1 MEVVDP
7 HVEAAVLWLAQ
18 TIMEVLFAGEMEAWI
33 RQVGV
38 ADDTE
43 RLKSEIERVEAVI
56 AAVKGRAAENRPLAR
71 SLGRLKEL
79 LYDADDMVD
88 ELDYYRL
95 QHQVQGGT
103 IALDNQ
109 SQGTDATGGSQLV
122 DGSRDNPGVP
132 NRNDRKKRSKAWEEF
147 SITEEDAD
155 GKPLKAECT
164 YCHKVVRCETT
175 KGTSVLHN
183 HLKSENCKR
192 KRAAIEQAPI
202 PSSADLGAQNGA
214 SISPHDSDRRK
225 RMRSDEVLEH
235 NIAENTLLWDKAEIC
250 NRIKQATHQ
259 LEKAISEVQKL
270 HGSGSVSSWNLCQ
283 NTAADPCRRTSS
295 LVQRKM
301 YGRVDEKNSII
312 QHMRGDK
319 PDSVIVLPIVGIGGI
334 GKTALAQIIYN
345 EPTVKSLFDYRI
357 WIWVS
362 SNFDEVRLTM
372 EMLDFISH
380 EKCVGIS
387 SLAKLQEI
395 LVTHVTS
402 KRTLLILDDV
412 WDDIVDSQ
420 WNKLL
425 APLSSDNAKGNVI
438 IVTTR
443 KLSIAKRIGTV
454 QPIELGSL
462 QNDDFWLLFETCAFG
477 DENYKEYPSLTTI
490 GQEIAERLQGNP
502 LAAETTGM
510 LLREQLTID
519 HWSNIL
525 KNEKWK
531 SLQLN
536 GGIMHAL
543 KLSYDGLPYCLQQ
556 CFSYCSIFPNN
567 HQFLSNQL
575 VCIWISQGFVK
586 CSHWTKRLEEIGQNY
601 LTDLLNS
608 GFFKQVETLDPTL
621 GDQTF
626 YVMPPLMH
634 DFARLVSGTECAA
647 IDDLACREVL
657 PTIRHLSILT
667 DSAYHED
674 QHGNIL
680 RNERFEEK
688 SRGVVNSMRKL
699 RTLVLIGK
707 YDYFFLESLQGIFQK
722 AQNLRVLQISA
733 TYANFGYSACNLVNS
748 THVRYLKL
756 RTKED
761 NEVLPEA
768 LSKFYHLQVL
778 DIGLDRYSTVPNSMN
793 NLISLRHLVAS
804 KAVYSS
810 INSIGKMTTL
820 QELHDYKVD
829 NCTSS
834 GIAQLQSMSELA
846 QLGVSQLEKVVTREE
861 AYGAKLREKSRLE
874 KLRLSWGY
882 TFSLDEY
889 NNDRSKEVFEGLEPH
904 QNLKHLQICGYGST
918 TSPDWLVSSVSVTC
932 LQTLHL
938 EDCRELQV
946 LPSLERL
953 PLLTKLKLRNMR
965 KVRQVTVPSL
975 EELVLTEMPE
985 LEGCSCNSVR
995 DLNSSLRVLTIE
1007 RCGALKVFPLFESCA
1022 KIIIEQKSWLSGLR
1036 ELTIH
1041 VCPNLTISH
1050 ALPPSSRVCRLS
1062 IAGVST
1068 LPEMK
1073 GSTNGELT
1081 IRGYLN
1087 RGWDIFSGSHDKP
1100 TKLDD
1105 NFSSFH
1111 HLRAITSL
1119 RLVSCLDLF
1128 SPDVLPVHA
1137 HEDMADANFN
1147 ALPSLKHLET
1157 DSCGI
1162 TGRWLSMMLRH
1173 APALEELHLE
1183 DCNQISGLLMEETES
1198 HSLKHTSTPRASS
1211 ASNPDDALT
1220 SSTPEGL
1227 VRIPSNLI
1235 PSLKKLII
1243 SSCDELTFQGDKD
1256 GFSRFTSLEELRITG
1271 CPKLIPSLVHKYEN
1285 NDQRNGRW
1293 PLPLSLVELEID
1305 GSPETLQPCFLE
1317 GRDCLKKLHIH
1328 NSPSL
1333 KLLQLRSCT
1342 ALEGLTI
1349 QDCES
1354 LTTLE
1359 GNFTCLKELVL
1370 RYNSGL
1376 ESLQLRSCTALEGL
1390 TIEVC
1395 QSLTTLEGNFTCLK
1409 ELVLRY
1415 NLGLESLQLRSYTA
1429 LEGLTI
1435 EVCQSL
1441 TTLEGNFTCL
1451 KELVLRY
1458 NSRLESLQLRSC
1470 TALEGLTIQ
1479 GCESLTTLE
1488 GNFTCLKELVLRY
1501 NSGLESLQLR
1511 SCTALEGL
1519 TIQDCESL
1527 TTLEGNF
1534 TCLKELVLRYNS
1546 GLESLQLRSCTA
1558 LEGLTI
1564 QGCESLTTLEGNFTC
1579 LKKLVL
1585 RYNSG
1590 LESLQLRS
1598 CTALE
1603 GLTIQGCE
1611 SLTTLEGNFT
1621 CLKELVLRYN
1631 SGLESLHLYSCTA
1644 LEGLTIQ
1651 GCVPL
1656 TTLEGNFTCLRNL
1669 ELRDNPRLKSVRLRF
1684 CTALEELLIEDC
1696 ESLAALED
1704 LSLRGLRYLRVFGC
1718 PSLSHYLEG
1727 LSSQGRDQL
1736 CAELEIG

>member
-1 MEVVDP
+1 MKKNDMYFIQIMLDI
-7 HVEAAVLWLAQ
+7 VLKCSYKL
-18 TIMEVLFAGEMEAWI
+18 
-33 RQVGV
+33 
-38 ADDTE
+38 
-43 RLKSEIERVEAVI
+43 VI
-56 AAVKGRAAENRPLAR
+56 TSPYD
-71 SLGRLKEL
+71 SLC
-79 LYDADDMVD
+79 
-88 ELDYYRL
+88 
-95 QHQVQGGT
+95 
-103 IALDNQ
+103 
-109 SQGTDATGGSQLV
+109 S
-122 DGSRDNPGVP
+122 
-132 NRNDRKKRSKAWEEF
+132 
-147 SITEEDAD
+147 
-155 GKPLKAECT
+155 C
-164 YCHKVVRCETT
+164 
-175 KGTSVLHN
+175 
-183 HLKSENCKR
+183 
-192 KRAAIEQAPI
+192 
-202 PSSADLGAQNGA
+202 SADLGAQNGA
-214 SISPHDSDRRK
+214 SISSHDSDRRK

-250 NRIKQATHQ
+250 NRIQQATHQ

-372 EMLDFISH
+372 EMLDFVSH

-477 DENYKEYPSLTTI
+477 DENYKEHPSLTTI

-536 GGIMHAL
+536 GGIMHSL
-543 KLSYDGLPYCLQQ
+543 KLSYDELPYCLQQ

-567 HQFLSNQL
+567 HQFLSDQL

-688 SRGVVNSMRKL
+688 SRRVVNSMRKL

-707 YDYFFLESLQGIFQK
+707 YDDFFLESLQGIFQN

-820 QELHDYKVD
+820 QELHDFKVD
-829 NCTSS
+829 NCTSF

-846 QLGVSQLEKVVTREE
+846 QLGVSQLEKVITREE
-861 AYGAKLREKSRLE
+861 AYGANLREKSRLE
-874 KLRLSWGY
+874 KLHLSWG
-882 TFSLDEY
+882 TLSLDEY
-889 NNDRSKEVFEGLEPH
+889 LINMTSEPSFQVVQKGTHKEVLEGLEPH

-918 TSPDWLVSSVSVTC
+918 TSPEWLVRSVSVTC

-995 DLNSSLRVLTIE
+995 DLNSSLRVLTIA

-1022 KIIIEQKSWLSGLR
+1022 KIIIEQKSWLSGLS
-1036 ELTIH
+1036 ELTIRL
-1041 VCPNLTISH
+1041 CPNLTVSH

-1068 LPEMK
+1068 LPEMN
-1073 GSTNGELT
+1073 GSTNGELI
-1081 IRGYLN
+1081 IRGYGYC
-1087 RGWDIFSGSHDKP
+1087 GWDIFSGSHDKP

-1119 RLVSCLDLF
+1119 LLVSCLDLF
-1128 SPDVLPVHA
+1128 SPDVLSEHA
-1137 HEDMADANFN
+1137 REDMADANFD
-1147 ALPSLKHLET
+1147 ALPSLKHLQIRL
-1157 DSCGI
+1157 CGV
-1162 TGRWLSMMLRH
+1162 TGKWLSVMLQH
-1173 APALEELHLE
+1173 APALEELILV
-1183 DCNQISGLLMEETES
+1183 DCNQISWLLMEETES
-1198 HSLKHTSTPRASS
+1198 RSLKHTSTPRASS
-1211 ASNPDDALT
+1211 T

-1227 VRIPSNLI
+1227 LRIPSNLI

-1243 SSCDELTFQGDKD
+1243 SLCGELTFQGDKD

-1293 PLPLSLVELEID
+1293 LLPLSLVKLEID
-1305 GSPETLQPCFLE
+1305 NSPETLQPCFLE
-1317 GRDCLKKLHIH
+1317 DGNCFKKLKIDW
-1328 NSPSL
+1328 SPNL
-1333 KLLQLRSCT
+1333 ELLQLRSCA
-1342 ALEGLTI
+1342 ALEELVVDRC
-1349 QDCES
+1349 QS
-1354 LTTLE
+1354 LAALE

-1370 RYNSGL
+1370 HYNSGL
-1376 ESLQLRSCTALEGL
+1376 ESLQL
-1390 TIEVC
+1390 
-1395 QSLTTLEGNFTCLK
+1395 
-1409 ELVLRY
+1409 Y
-1415 NLGLESLQLRSYTA
+1415 
-1429 LEGLTI
+1429 
-1435 EVCQSL
+1435 
-1441 TTLEGNFTCL
+1441 
-1451 KELVLRY
+1451 
-1458 NSRLESLQLRSC
+1458 SC

-1479 GCESLTTLE
+1479 YCGSLT
-1488 GNFTCLKELVLRY
+1488 
-1501 NSGLESLQLR
+1501 
-1511 SCTALEGL
+1511 A
-1519 TIQDCESL
+1519 
-1527 TTLEGNF
+1527 
-1534 TCLKELVLRYNS
+1534 
-1546 GLESLQLRSCTA
+1546 
-1558 LEGLTI
+1558 
-1564 QGCESLTTLEGNFTC
+1564 LEGNFTC

-1585 RYNSG
+1585 SDNSG
-1590 LESLQLRS
+1590 LESLQ
-1598 CTALE
+1598 
-1603 GLTIQGCE
+1603 
-1611 SLTTLEGNFT
+1611 
-1621 CLKELVLRYN
+1621 
-1631 SGLESLHLYSCTA
+1631 LYSCTA

-1651 GCVPL
+1651 YCGSHTALEGNFTCLKKLVLSDNSGLESLQLYSCTALEDLTIQDCGSL
-1656 TTLEGNFTCLRNL
+1656 TTLEGNFTSLRKL
-1669 ELRDNPRLKSVRLRF
+1669 KLQGNPRLKSVRLRS
-1684 CTALEELLIEDC
+1684 CTALEELVIENC
-1696 ESLAALED
+1696 ESLAAAALED